1 MSIYITQG
9 RFTEQAMKG
18 MLGKPEDRGPEVQK
32 LVEAAG
38 GKFIAYYMTMGEY
51 DFLLITEGQG
61 EEDVLAA
68 LVVAGAGGGV
78 TNLKTTQ
85 AFTTATGKKVFE
97 RAGKIAAGFRSAG
110 T

>member
-1 MSIYITQG
+1 MTIYITQG
-9 RFTEQAMKG
+9 RFTEHAVKG
-18 MLGKPEDRGPEVQK
+18 MLAKPEDRGPEVQK

-51 DFLLITEGQG
+51 DFLLITEGQS
-61 EEDVLAA
+61 EEDILAA

-78 TNLKTTQ
+78 SGLKTTQ
-85 AFTTATGKKVFE
+85 AITTAAGKKVFE
-97 RAGKIAAGFRSAG
+97 RASKLAGAFRSAG